1 MSASGKSPEVALGV
15 KRDTPQQK
23 KTPKKNSTD
32 LKAASTAIST
42 ASARKKVTANGQ
54 HTRERKSAS
63 AGASQKETPMKQT
76 AGEKKKKPK
85 KPQPAVNG
93 EPTGQGGEGTKIV
106 PQKRSGSS
114 TWKLS
119 PFLGG
124 RYTDLDPVF
133 SNDER

>member
-15 KRDTPQQK
+15 KRDAPQQR
-23 KTPKKNSTD
+23 KTPKKNPTD
-32 LKAASTAIST
+32 LKAASTASST

-54 HTRERKSAS
+54 HTREKKGTS
-63 AGASQKETPMKQT
+63 AGASQKEAPMKQA
-76 AGEKKKKPK
+76 AGEKKKKSK
-85 KPQPAVNG
+85 KSQSAVNG
-93 EPTGQGGEGTKIV
+93 EPSGQVGEGTKV
-106 PQKRSGSS
+106 VAQKHSGSS

-124 RYTDLDPVF
+124 RYTDLDPAF